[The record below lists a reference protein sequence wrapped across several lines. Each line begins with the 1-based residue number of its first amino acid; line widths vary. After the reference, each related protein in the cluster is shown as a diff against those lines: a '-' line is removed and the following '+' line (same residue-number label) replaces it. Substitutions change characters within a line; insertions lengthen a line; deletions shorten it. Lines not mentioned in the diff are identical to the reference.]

1 MQIDTS
7 DRNTCLILVRVSACS
22 NLLLHATV
30 AKMCLNKA
38 IDNKQQKRGEL
49 ICGVS
54 SLIFWYES
62 RIRAL
67 ARMDFKPTRRP
78 GPRSVPPTNLY
89 TSNTSDFKFE

>member
-1 MQIDTS
+1 MFDISTS
-7 DRNTCLILVRVSACS
+7 FSIQS
-22 NLLLHATV
+22 NLLLHVTV

-38 IDNKQQKRGEL
+38 IDNKQQKGGEL

-89 TSNTSDFKFE
+89 TSNTSLFANKQVEDF